1 MPRGGST
8 GHTDHAA
15 GRKNNRLERRNFCW
29 LSTHGIGKN
38 TQERGDVSVPL
49 LPAEDHGGRVITDT
63 ERQSAR
69 KGYFSSAAAAAL
81 LTNKSIHSQLV
92 TASLAGLAIAIL
104 TFVTREQLAE
114 HVDERVH
121 YFVTLG
127 MAGMVLVALRSD
139 ILVISSVTLI
149 TLAMLVIV
157 DGWPTAP
164 SQQTAVAVF
173 LVAMLFLWRNYH
185 RTISVARKLADST
198 IGLAEELGLL
208 IDGAQGYAIYMLDLD
223 GNVTIWNEG
232 AERLM
237 GWPAAEMIG
246 KSARR
251 LYPTDAIAA
260 GKPMSLL
267 AKAVERGRV
276 ELDDWR
282 VRKDGSE
289 FLAHISI
296 TALKNVDN
304 TPRGFAAIVHD
315 ITDQRATENSLRNSE
330 AHLRSILST
339 VPDAMIVIDERGIMV
354 SFSAAAER
362 LFGYT
367 QAEVVGSNVS
377 MLMPSPYRERHDGYL
392 ERYLRTGERRI
403 IGIGR
408 VVFATRKDGS
418 TFPMELSIG
427 EAIGEG
433 QRLFTGFIRDL
444 TDRRKTQ
451 EKLEELQSE
460 LIHVARVSAMG
471 TMASTLAHELN
482 QPITAIANYV
492 EAVRDLLAEPDPE
505 DFPEI
510 RDALQDAAG
519 EAMRAGHIVR
529 RLRDFVARGEVEK
542 TIESL
547 PNLINEAA
555 AFGLLGAN
563 EKSIRTRLDI
573 DHDAASVLVDKI
585 QIQQVLVNLI
595 RNAVEAMGAS
605 AQCLLTIRT
614 VPDQPGF
621 VRVTVADTGPGV
633 APEVA
638 EQLFNAFVSTKSEGM
653 GLGLSICRTIV
664 EANGGRIWMEP
675 AEGGGTQFH
684 FTLIRTEAENPDG

>member
-1 MPRGGST
+1 MIQNRRDKGDISIALLPS
-8 GHTDHAA
+8 
-15 GRKNNRLERRNFCW
+15 KNNRG
-29 LSTHGIGKN
+29 S
-38 TQERGDVSVPL
+38 
-49 LPAEDHGGRVITDT
+49 AITDT
-63 ERQSAR
+63 AQQFERKSH
-69 KGYFSSAAAAAL
+69 FTAAAVL
-81 LTNKSIHSQLV
+81 LNRSVRTQLV
-92 TASLAGLAIAIL
+92 TALIAGLAIAIIA
-104 TFVTREQLAE
+104 FVTREQLAE
-114 HVDERVH
+114 NVDESVH

-127 MAGMVLVALRSD
+127 VAGMVLVALRPD
-139 ILVISSVTLI
+139 ALVISSVTVLTLI
-149 TLAMLVIV
+149 TLVAV
-157 DGWPTAP
+157 DSWPTTP
-164 SQQTAVAVF
+164 SQWIAIAVF
-173 LVAMLFLWRNYH
+173 LAAMVLLWRHHH
-185 RTISVARKLADST
+185 RTVSVARALADST
-198 IGLAEELGLL
+198 VVLAEELNLL
-208 IDGAQGYAIYMLDLD
+208 IDGAEEYAIYMLDPE
-223 GNVTIWNEG
+223 GNVTIWNQG
-232 AERLM
+232 AERLK
-237 GWPAAEMIG
+237 GWTASEMVGRSTELFYPADAVAAAKPASFLAMAAERG
-246 KSARR
+246 K
-251 LYPTDAIAA
+251 IE
-260 GKPMSLL
+260 
-267 AKAVERGRV
+267 V
-276 ELDDWR
+276 DDWQ

-296 TALKNVDN
+296 TALKKADD
-304 TPRGFAAIVHD
+304 TLRGFATIVQD
-315 ITDQRATENSLRNSE
+315 ITDQRAAESSLRNSE

-339 VPDAMIVIDERGIMV
+339 VPDAMIVIDERGTIV

-362 LFGYT
+362 LFGYV
-367 QAEVVGSNVS
+367 QAEVAGSNVS

-408 VVFATRKDGS
+408 VVFAMRKDGS
-418 TFPMELSIG
+418 TFPMELSVG
-427 EAIGEG
+427 EATGEG

-444 TDRRKTQ
+444 TDRQRTQ

-482 QPITAIANYV
+482 QPITAVANYV

-510 RDALQDAAG
+510 REALQDAAG

-563 EKSIRTRLDI
+563 EKSIQTRMDI
-573 DHDAASVLVDKI
+573 DHEAASVLVDKI

-605 AQCLLTIRT
+605 DQRLLTIRT
-614 VPDQPGF
+614 APDQPGF
-621 VRVTVADTGPGV
+621 VRVTVADTGPGI

-638 EQLFNAFVSTKSEGM
+638 EQLFKAFVSTKANGM

-675 AEGGGTQFH
+675 ADGGGAQFH
-684 FTLIRTEAENPDG
+684 FTLIRTEEENPDGR